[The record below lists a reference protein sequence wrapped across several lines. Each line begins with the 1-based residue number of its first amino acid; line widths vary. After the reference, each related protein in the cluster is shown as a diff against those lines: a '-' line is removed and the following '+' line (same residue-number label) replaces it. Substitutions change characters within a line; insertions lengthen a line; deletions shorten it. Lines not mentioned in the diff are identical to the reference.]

1 MDFKKNK
8 RSTTYISSPSW
19 VFQASVATISTAVAK
34 TLLFPLESTK
44 LRLQLNA
51 RQGYTVHNTMRDSI
65 KHTLKTAGLSGL
77 YRGLGLSLLREVAYL
92 VPKAYAYEEVKNYF
106 AADIEKVGYYRR
118 VCPILAA
125 TGAGLAVC
133 NVFDI
138 IRIKYITDGAGKPQR
153 SVREIL
159 SKLRSK
165 EDFFITNGLFLNFF
179 RHSVFIGAQV
189 AGYEQ
194 TKLFLIKKFKLHK
207 DDTKLHLASSVAA
220 GFLASVVTTPF
231 DVVRTRYMSQLAEDL
246 AQPNVFRTVLD
257 MVRNESLKNFYK
269 GFVPF
274 LLKTI
279 PSSLIIFTLS
289 ENLKGAYLKS
299 SLM

>member
-8 RSTTYISSPSW
+8 RSTYTASPAW
-19 VFQASVATISTAVAK
+19 YLQASIATISTAVAK

-44 LRLQLNA
+44 FRLQLTA
-51 RQGYTVHNTMRDSI
+51 RQGYQVHNTIRDSI
-65 KHTLKTAGLSGL
+65 KHTLKNAGFTGL
-77 YRGLGLSLLREVAYL
+77 YRGLGLSLLREIAYL

-133 NVFDI
+133 NILDI
-138 IRIKYITDGAGKPQR
+138 VRIKYITDGAGKPHR

-165 EDFFITNGLFLNFF
+165 DGFSITNGLILNFF
-179 RHSVFIGAQV
+179 RHSVFIGAEV

-194 TKLFLIKKFKLHK
+194 TKLLLIKKFKLHK
-207 DDTKLHLASSVAA
+207 DDTRLHAASSVAA

-231 DVVRTRYMSQLAEDL
+231 DVVRTRYMSQLGEEL

-269 GFVPF
+269 GFTPF

-279 PSSLIIFTLS
+279 PSSFIFFTLS

-299 SLM
+299 SLA

>member
-1 MDFKKNK
+1 
-8 RSTTYISSPSW
+8 
-19 VFQASVATISTAVAK
+19 
-34 TLLFPLESTK
+34 
-44 LRLQLNA
+44 
-51 RQGYTVHNTMRDSI
+51 
-65 KHTLKTAGLSGL
+65 
-77 YRGLGLSLLREVAYL
+77 LSLLREIAYL

-133 NVFDI
+133 NILDI
-138 IRIKYITDGAGKPQR
+138 IRIKYITDGAGKSHR
-153 SVREIL
+153 SVREIV

-165 EDFFITNGLFLNFF
+165 DGFSVTNGLILNFF
-179 RHSVFIGAQV
+179 RHSVFIGAEV

-194 TKLFLIKKFKLHK
+194 TKLLLIKKFKLHK
-207 DDTKLHLASSVAA
+207 DDTRLHAASSVAA

-231 DVVRTRYMSQLAEDL
+231 DVVRTRYMSQLGEEL

-269 GFVPF
+269 GFTPF

-279 PSSLIIFTLS
+279 PSSFIFFTLS

-299 SLM
+299 SLA